1 MDGPSTLP
9 NANGAV
15 HWGGPSKYVEREIRP
30 GALGS
35 PSKYQCLCQYWPENS
50 EPRALG
56 VPSSFLVQGSVLP
69 SRSAVRCIGQP
80 LIPVHWTTPHLS
92 WCRGQYCPRD
102 LRSCALGSPL
112 LCIEQVPQPL
122 QMGQVEH
129 RQLKIFMHGPLGGQ
143 AKGQGGSRRAPVQ
156 VNK

>member
-1 MDGPSTLP
+1 MGS
-9 NANGAV
+9 
-15 HWGGPSKYVEREIRP
+15 PSKIAANLQWTAPRRCPVQTVQCIGAAP
-30 GALGS
+30 QNTWNGKFGALDS

-122 QMGQVEH
+122 QMGQAEH
-129 RQLKIFMHGPLGGQ
+129 RQLKIFIARVL
-143 AKGQGGSRRAPVQ
+143 
-156 VNK
+156 

>member
-9 NANGAV
+9 DANGAV

-69 SRSAVRCIGQP
+69 SRSAFGSGALGSPSSAEGCIGQP
-80 LIPVHWTTPHLS
+80 LKIFSAQVHWAAAQKGGGGG
-92 WCRGQYCPRD
+92 R
-102 LRSCALGSPL
+102 
-112 LCIEQVPQPL
+112 QV
-122 QMGQVEH
+122 VTFEY
-129 RQLKIFMHGPLGGQ
+129 I
-143 AKGQGGSRRAPVQ
+143 
-156 VNK
+156 